1 MPQLSLAEAAAQ
13 TGLTAE
19 AIRDLARKMVENR
32 PVVVIAA
39 DGNPAIAALN
49 VLLGAVA
56 APGGI
61 VRKQGARSVACSG
74 RSCPRLPSRRAD

>member
-1 MPQLSLAEAAAQ
+1 MPQLPLAEAAAQ
-13 TGLTAE
+13 TGLATE
-19 AIRDLARKMVENR
+19 AIRDLAQTMVENR

-61 VRKQGARSVACSG
+61 VRKRGDVPSACSG
-74 RSCPRLPSRRAD
+74 